1 MDIDAD
7 TSPTGPTATRRVWA
21 HRGPGQVIIILA
33 FSMVAIIGVLGLA
46 ADLGYIF
53 VGRRAMQNAADAGAL
68 AGARIVSQSTTAH
81 PLSAFSEVQTI
92 VGKNTFG
99 GASPTLESCVYVN
112 DAEDSLGNCSE
123 TVPLHT
129 TGVKVVVSETHST
142 FFMRAIPFAPKS
154 ASSSASSTAHVQI
167 LAKPPSD
174 GPFIVCAT
182 NTVVA
187 NTSPPQTMS
196 ILTKSSDG
204 TWIVN
209 PSLVN
214 TITNIKFLIHG
225 PQIAKCGSGNSSFK
239 GFADGGSNLNKIA
252 PTYFTYNTG
261 DAAGQVTS
269 NVQGID
275 GCQANQ
281 PVVNCVAILPIAVV
295 DPSHPALD
303 NANSI
308 WVVAYA
314 PFYIT
319 ADGANGHDGV
329 LMTNYVVTGPS
340 AKNWETGYSG
350 PIVIK
355 LTK

>member
-7 TSPTGPTATRRVWA
+7 TNPTGPTATRRFWT
-21 HRGPGQVIIILA
+21 HRGRGQVIIILA
-33 FSMVAIIGVLGLA
+33 FSMVAIIGMLGLA

-53 VGRRAMQNAADAGAL
+53 VGRRAMQNAADAAAL
-68 AGARIVSQSTTAH
+68 AGARIVSRSTTTS
-81 PLSAFSEVQTI
+81 PLSAQAEVKAI
-92 VGKNTFG
+92 VDKNEFG
-99 GASPTLESCVYVN
+99 GASPKVDSCVYVN
-112 DAEDSLGNCSE
+112 DAEVSLGDCSA

-209 PSLVN
+209 N
-214 TITNIKFLIHG
+214 GAAGKTFLIHG
-225 PQIAKCGSGNSSFK
+225 PQIAKCGVGNSSFK

-261 DAAGQVTS
+261 TAAGQVTS

-281 PVVNCVAILPIAVV
+281 PVNNCVAILPIAVN
-295 DPSHPALD
+295 DPSHPAND
-303 NANSI
+303 NNNSV

-319 ADGANGHDGV
+319 VDPQNPSNAHDGV
-329 LMTNYVVTGPS
+329 LLTNYVVTGQS
-340 AKNWETGYSG
+340 AKNWEQSYSG

-355 LTK
+355 LTQ